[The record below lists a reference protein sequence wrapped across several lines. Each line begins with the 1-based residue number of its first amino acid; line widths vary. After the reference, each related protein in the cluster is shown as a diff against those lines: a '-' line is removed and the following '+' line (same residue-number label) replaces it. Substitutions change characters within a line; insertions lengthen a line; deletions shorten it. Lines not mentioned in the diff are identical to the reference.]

1 MSGGRSMSRRSR
13 CHVPAGLVL
22 TGVVLFLAAAGAPPA
37 AALAGIVSAAAD
49 TLEAPV
55 ELPAPP
61 VSVAAEPEAA
71 PVVPVVPGEPVPAMA
86 PMAAPTGYNAIADTL
101 TVLVDYRAEAEITRD
116 LQNATAEKALADR
129 RVERFRMLARQAEAR
144 IEIKTS
150 EIKSLDAEIDFAK
163 TEKNESK
170 RKEIEGRKKFAGTE
184 KELLERRREL
194 RQREIEMAQAVRA
207 YHESVEKA
215 CRVEMD
221 LAVARRGRAA
231 ITSTVDP
238 GAAAEFRRLQVEA
251 VKLEGK
257 VLEAQ
262 VERAGKLRNV
272 AQQEEQLGKVRRA
285 VYESQLKVAQGAR

>member
-1 MSGGRSMSRRSR
+1 MSRRSR
-13 CHVPAGLVL
+13 RIVPAGFVL
-22 TGVVLFLAAAGAPPA
+22 TGAILFLASAGAPAA
-37 AALAGIVSAAAD
+37 AALTGWVSAAAD

-61 VSVAAEPEAA
+61 VSVSAEPEVAPVAPLAPAA
-71 PVVPVVPGEPVPAMA
+71 PVSGTA

-116 LQNATAEKALADR
+116 LQNATAEKALAER

-163 TEKNESK
+163 TEKNESR
-170 RKEIEGRKKFAGTE
+170 RKELEGRKKFAGTE

-194 RQREIEMAQAVRA
+194 RRREIDLAQAARA
-207 YHESVEKA
+207 YHESVEKV

-221 LAVARRGRAA
+221 LTAARRGRAA
-231 ITSTVDP
+231 IPSTVDP
-238 GAAAEFRRLQVEA
+238 GAAAEFRRLQTEA

-262 VERAGKLRNV
+262 VERAGKLKNV
-272 AQQEEQLGKVRRA
+272 AQQEEQLGKVRRS